1 MKYYSSN
8 RGLIFLTL
16 LCVALF
22 VSCQKDLVPKD
33 EEQESSAIGGGPI
46 VDRAAPSA
54 QARALAANCFQCH
67 GTNGHAGEL
76 KIASM
81 SAASMINKFNTYK
94 QKAPNADIMYL
105 HAQSYTTAE
114 IALIADFFSQQ

>member
-1 MKYYSSN
+1 MKYKLSMQ
-8 RGLIFLTL
+8 RFLFLAFFAATVL
-16 LCVALF
+16 AG
-22 VSCQKDLVPKD
+22 CQKDLIDRSDNQGPLV
-33 EEQESSAIGGGPI
+33 QGGAI

-67 GTNGHAGEL
+67 GTNGYAGEL

-94 QKAPNADIMYL
+94 QKAPNADIMYM

>member
-1 MKYYSSN
+1 MKFYQSK
-8 RGLIFLTL
+8 RRLIYFAFFATAL
-16 LCVALF
+16 L
-22 VSCQKDLVPKD
+22 VSCQKDLLDRAENQPLV
-33 EEQESSAIGGGPI
+33 EGGSI
-46 VDRAAPSA
+46 VDRAAPSP

>member
-1 MKYYSSN
+1 MKFYQTK
-8 RGLIFLTL
+8 RRLIYL
-16 LCVALF
+16 ALF
-22 VSCQKDLVPKD
+22 AATFVVGCQKDLVERVGQVAPT
-33 EEQESSAIGGGPI
+33 EGGSI
-46 VDRAAPSA
+46 VDRAAPSP

-94 QKAPNADIMYL
+94 QKAPNADIMYM

-114 IALIADFFSQQ
+114 IALIADFFAQQ